1 MKYGVLVPAGPGDRE
16 IARILDL
23 LDALACHDPE
33 DCAVV
38 LILNDRN
45 PRIAELAAASARV
58 RVLDNPRN
66 GEGWGWAGGLI
77 GGQLWAWEL
86 IAREYGDLG
95 CFVKMDSDAISL
107 RPLGAPLA
115 AIFADPKVGAAGAR
129 IDDQPYPPYR
139 QAAPFTSLQRR
150 VRKVRAPLSLWRL
163 PRWHVRQA
171 VFGHHRWVAGLFTQA
186 EKNGYLPGE
195 LIMGGALAFSVE
207 CARRMVDLGITQ
219 RWRDFLDLA
228 ISDDYILTM
237 LPYLGGLRSAD
248 APLFCVEPENVRFP
262 PADLLRD
269 PAVGVVH
276 SVKGHG
282 KMTEEEIRAQ
292 FRANR
297 HRPS

>member
-1 MKYGVLVPAGPGDRE
+1 
-16 IARILDL
+16 
-23 LDALACHDPE
+23 
-33 DCAVV
+33 
-38 LILNDRN
+38 
-45 PRIAELAAASARV
+45 
-58 RVLDNPRN
+58 
-66 GEGWGWAGGLI
+66 
-77 GGQLWAWEL
+77 
-86 IAREYGDLG
+86 
-95 CFVKMDSDAISL
+95 
-107 RPLGAPLA
+107 
-115 AIFADPKVGAAGAR
+115 
-129 IDDQPYPPYR
+129 
-139 QAAPFTSLQRR
+139 
-150 VRKVRAPLSLWRL
+150 
-163 PRWHVRQA
+163 
-171 VFGHHRWVAGLFTQA
+171 
-186 EKNGYLPGE
+186 
-195 LIMGGALAFSVE
+195 
-207 CARRMVDLGITQ
+207 MVDLGITQ